1 MNWQLSTGSWVP
13 IQFLS
18 RTLNWQLS
26 AVSQLPI
33 RKSYHKRYMKWIGN
47 WQLAAG
53 CQFDFY
59 QELWIGNCQ
68 LSASCQF
75 ERATIRDIWN
85 EWQLA
90 TGSWLPIRFLS
101 RTLNWQLSTVSQL
114 PIRWIYHKVYMK
126 WIGNCQLAAGCQFNF
141 YQELWIG
148 NCQLSASYQF
158 DRALIRNIWNELA
171 TVNWQLAANSI
182 SIKNFELATV
192 SQMPFRW
199 SYHKVY
205 MKWIG
210 NCQLSASCQFDR
222 ALIRNTW
229 NELATVNWQ
238 LAANSISIKNVELA
252 TVNCQPAANSMNLS

>member
-1 MNWQLSTGSWVP
+1 MNWQLATGSWLP
-13 IQFLS
+13 IRFLS

-26 AVSQLPI
+26 TVSQLPI

-75 ERATIRDIWN
+75 DESIIRAIWN
-85 EWQLA
+85 
-90 TGSWLPIRFLS
+90 
-101 RTLNWQLSTVSQL
+101 
-114 PIRWIYHKVYMK
+114 
-126 WIGNCQLAAGCQFNF
+126 
-141 YQELWIG
+141 
-148 NCQLSASYQF
+148 
-158 DRALIRNIWNELA
+158 DLA

-205 MKWIG
+205 MKWIDNCQLAAGCQFDFYQELWIG
-210 NCQLSASCQFDR
+210 NCQLSARCHFDE
-222 ALIRNTW
+222 AIIRCIW

>member
-1 MNWQLSTGSWVP
+1 MNWQLATGSWLP
-13 IQFLS
+13 IRFLS

-26 AVSQLPI
+26 TVSQLPI

-75 ERATIRDIWN
+75 DESIIRA
-85 EWQLA
+85 
-90 TGSWLPIRFLS
+90 
-101 RTLNWQLSTVSQL
+101 
-114 PIRWIYHKVYMK
+114 
-126 WIGNCQLAAGCQFNF
+126 
-141 YQELWIG
+141 
-148 NCQLSASYQF
+148 
-158 DRALIRNIWNELA
+158 IWNELA

-205 MKWIG
+205 MKWIDNCQLAAGCQFDFYQELWIG
-210 NCQLSASCQFDR
+210 NCQPDAISMKLS
-222 ALIRNTW
+222 
-229 NELATVNWQ
+229 
-238 LAANSISIKNVELA
+238 
-252 TVNCQPAANSMNLS
+252 

>member
-1 MNWQLSTGSWVP
+1 MIWQLSTGSWLQ

-26 AVSQLPI
+26 ARCHFDEAII
-33 RKSYHKRYMKWIGN
+33 RY
-47 WQLAAG
+47 
-53 CQFDFY
+53 
-59 QELWIGNCQ
+59 
-68 LSASCQF
+68 
-75 ERATIRDIWN
+75 
-85 EWQLA
+85 
-90 TGSWLPIRFLS
+90 
-101 RTLNWQLSTVSQL
+101 
-114 PIRWIYHKVYMK
+114 
-126 WIGNCQLAAGCQFNF
+126 
-141 YQELWIG
+141 
-148 NCQLSASYQF
+148 
-158 DRALIRNIWNELA
+158 IWNELT

-222 ALIRNTW
+222 ALIRNIW

-252 TVNCQPAANSMNLS
+252 TVNCQPAIIRYIWNELATVNWQLGANSISIKNFELATVNCKPAANSKELP

>member
-1 MNWQLSTGSWVP
+1 MNWQLSTGSWLP
-13 IQFLS
+13 IRFLS

-26 AVSQLPI
+26 TVSQLPI

-75 ERATIRDIWN
+75 DESIIRAIWN
-85 EWQLA
+85 E
-90 TGSWLPIRFLS
+90 F
-101 RTLNWQLSTVSQL
+101 
-114 PIRWIYHKVYMK
+114 
-126 WIGNCQLAAGCQFNF
+126 
-141 YQELWIG
+141 
-148 NCQLSASYQF
+148 
-158 DRALIRNIWNELA
+158 A

-210 NCQLSASCQFDR
+210 NCQLAAGFQFDFYHWQ
-222 ALIRNTW
+222 LSTVSQLPIRKSYHKRYMKW
-229 NELATVNWQ
+229 IGNWQ
-238 LAANSISIKNVELA
+238 LAAGCQFDFYQELWI
-252 TVNCQPAANSMNLS
+252 VNCQPAANSMKLS

>member
-1 MNWQLSTGSWVP
+1 MNWQLATGSWLP
-13 IQFLS
+13 IRFLS

-26 AVSQLPI
+26 TVSQLPI

-75 ERATIRDIWN
+75 DESIIRAIWN
-85 EWQLA
+85 
-90 TGSWLPIRFLS
+90 
-101 RTLNWQLSTVSQL
+101 
-114 PIRWIYHKVYMK
+114 
-126 WIGNCQLAAGCQFNF
+126 
-141 YQELWIG
+141 
-148 NCQLSASYQF
+148 
-158 DRALIRNIWNELA
+158 DLA

-205 MKWIG
+205 MKWID
-210 NCQLSASCQFDR
+210 NCQLAASCQFDR
-222 ALIRNTW
+222 ALIRNIW

-238 LAANSISIKNVELA
+238 LAANSKSVQNFELV
-252 TVNCQPAANSMNLS
+252 TVNRKPAANSMKLS

>member
-1 MNWQLSTGSWVP
+1 MN
-13 IQFLS
+13 
-18 RTLNWQLS
+18 
-26 AVSQLPI
+26 
-33 RKSYHKRYMKWIGN
+33 
-47 WQLAAG
+47 
-53 CQFDFY
+53 
-59 QELWIGNCQ
+59 
-68 LSASCQF
+68 
-75 ERATIRDIWN
+75 
-85 EWQLA
+85 WQLA

-126 WIGNCQLAAGCQFNF
+126 WIGNCQL
-141 YQELWIG
+141 
-148 NCQLSASYQF
+148 SASCQF

-171 TVNWQLAANSI
+171 TGNWQLAANSI

-222 ALIRNTW
+222 ALIRNIW
-229 NELATVNWQ
+229 NELATGNWQ
-238 LAANSISIKNVELA
+238 LAANSISIKNFELA
-252 TVNCQPAANSMNLS
+252 TVNSQPAANSMNLS

>member
-1 MNWQLSTGSWVP
+1 MNWQLSTGSWLP
-13 IQFLS
+13 IRFLS

-26 AVSQLPI
+26 TVSQLPI
-33 RKSYHKRYMKWIGN
+33 RKSNHKRYMKWTGN

-75 ERATIRDIWN
+75 DESIIRAIWN
-85 EWQLA
+85 E
-90 TGSWLPIRFLS
+90 F
-101 RTLNWQLSTVSQL
+101 
-114 PIRWIYHKVYMK
+114 
-126 WIGNCQLAAGCQFNF
+126 
-141 YQELWIG
+141 
-148 NCQLSASYQF
+148 
-158 DRALIRNIWNELA
+158 A

-210 NCQLSASCQFDR
+210 NCQLAAGCQLDFYQELWIGNCQLSACCQFDESIIR
-222 ALIRNTW
+222 AIW
-229 NELATVNWQ
+229 NELATVSQMPFRWSYHKVYMKWIDNCQLAAGCQIRFLSRTLNWQ
-238 LAANSISIKNVELA
+238 LS
-252 TVNCQPAANSMNLS
+252 TVSQLPIR